1 MKLSVIIPDFKTPPE
16 VLARCRRSIRFPNA
30 EILVVSG
37 HGGPSDNRNAGLARA
52 QGEYIAFVDSDDE
65 CLGDAL
71 EKAVDGL
78 DLSGADIA
86 IFGFETLWPEEG
98 LRRETTIAKAGL
110 KAGYAMTLES
120 TQFKALYK
128 ADLMNVVW
136 NKVYRRSFLTREN
149 IRFNPDAITGEDLLF
164 NLDCQL
170 AKAKWILLDDVG
182 YRYYRTG
189 VSLLSRYKAKLQEG
203 FAATNEKWRQ
213 IFDEDLYPPQT
224 LAATVAKN
232 KWRPGSPFWLAPI
245 YGWLRR
251 VLYVRQVRRWNLKRA
266 FPDVED
272 IGG

>member
-1 MKLSVIIPDFKTPPE
+1 MKLSVIIPDYKTPPE
-16 VLARCRRSIRFPNA
+16 VLARCRRSIQFPDA

-65 CLGDAL
+65 CLGETL
-71 EKAVDGL
+71 GIAVGGL
-78 DLSGADIA
+78 DSSGADIA
-86 IFGFETLWPEEG
+86 VFGFETLWSEEG
-98 LRRETTIAKAGL
+98 LRRETTIAKSGL
-110 KAGYAMTLES
+110 QSGCAMTLEPM
-120 TQFKALYK
+120 QFKALHK

-136 NKVYRRSFLTREN
+136 NKVYRRSFLEREN
-149 IRFNPDAITGEDLLF
+149 IRFNPEAITGEDLLF

-170 AKAKWILLDDVG
+170 AKAKWILLDDIG

-203 FAATNEKWRQ
+203 FAATNEKWWR
-213 IFDEDLYPPQT
+213 IFGEDLYPPQA
-224 LAATVAKN
+224 LAAMVANN
-232 KWRPGSPFWLAPI
+232 KWLPGSPFWLAPI
-245 YGWLRR
+245 YSWLRR
-251 VLYVRQVRRWNLKRA
+251 ILYIRPVRRWNLKRA